1 MVLKR
6 LKQKDVEWRRARL
19 DLQKQWKET
28 LNRNYEKSFDH
39 RSFYFRQQDKRS
51 YTAKVLIN
59 EIKTMALETG
69 YSPQDFA
76 AAGLSFSVP
85 ADKVPLLGNV
95 PISNTPGF
103 VPPLSNWTPQLTM
116 AYSTSYQSV
125 HRDVYRVLCH
135 AAECLVSSPTDKER
149 LPALWRDLLRVF
161 FNLPVHYLYG
171 GSTASYAAYGQ
182 SDFVSVDPSE
192 AWPEGTRVVTIYG
205 SGTIM
210 KFNGSDSL
218 YQVQLPFGVG
228 YLVPSAI
235 LGAEELSLQALHAIG
250 VTETSSSVSTSGE
263 RSSPTAATSTST
275 STSKASN
282 PNDNSNNNNS
292 NSSGSDSDNVAA
304 VKDPCQVFFGTH
316 WCYLFFRL
324 HHTIFSRYVRTVQF
338 ICSFPCTIFTST
350 FHHLC
355 YYTYFFLIQ
364 FLIFF
369 VMYSHL
375 IFLIFSFPLSS
386 SLIHFFFPLFLTS
399 YFILRSFSIIFS
411 PKFLLCFTYFLC
423 FFIIY
428 FFSPSLLSLSF
439 PSFSSLSFSSLPFP
453 FLPFPFPSLP
463 FPSLYFPFPS
473 FPFPSVPLIPQT
485 LRC

>member
-1 MVLKR
+1 MITLCSSHSFFFFFSLTVRLYGDHATEILELLRRNPAGTIPVVLKR
-6 LKQKDVEWRRARL
+6 LKQKDAEWRRARL
-19 DLQKQWKET
+19 DLQKQWKDT

-51 YTAKVLIN
+51 YTAKLLIN
-59 EIKTMALETG
+59 EIKTQALEAG
-69 YSPQDFA
+69 YSAQDFA

-85 ADKVPLLGNV
+85 VDKVPLLGNV
-95 PISNTPGF
+95 PILNTPGF

-116 AYSTSYQSV
+116 AYSTSYQLV

-218 YQVQLPFGVG
+218 YQVQLPFGIG

-235 LGAEELSLQALHAIG
+235 LGAEELSVQALYAIG
-250 VTETSSSVSTSGE
+250 VTEHSPSSTSPEE
-263 RSSPTAATSTST
+263 RSSPTSSTT
-275 STSKASN
+275 GAN
-282 PNDNSNNNNS
+282 IDNNNS
-292 NSSGSDSDNVAA
+292 NNISSNSTGNDGMGVQ
-304 VKDPCQVFFGTH
+304 DPCQVFYGTH

-324 HHTIFSRYVRTVQF
+324 HHTIFSRYVRTFQ
-338 ICSFPCTIFTST
+338 
-350 FHHLC
+350 
-355 YYTYFFLIQ
+355 LI
-364 FLIFF
+364 LI
-369 VMYSHL
+369 M
-375 IFLIFSFPLSS
+375 FSFNWKM
-386 SLIHFFFPLFLTS
+386 I
-399 YFILRSFSIIFS
+399 
-411 PKFLLCFTYFLC
+411 
-423 FFIIY
+423 
-428 FFSPSLLSLSF
+428 
-439 PSFSSLSFSSLPFP
+439 
-453 FLPFPFPSLP
+453 
-463 FPSLYFPFPS
+463 
-473 FPFPSVPLIPQT
+473 
-485 LRC
+485 

>member
-6 LKQKDVEWRRARL
+6 LKQKDAEWRRARV
-19 DLQKQWKET
+19 DLQKQWKDT

-51 YTAKVLIN
+51 YTAKSLIN
-59 EIKTMALETG
+59 EIKTQALEPG
-69 YSPQDFA
+69 YSAQDFA

-85 ADKVPLLGNV
+85 TDKVPLLGNV
-95 PISNTPGF
+95 PILNTPGF

-116 AYSTSYQSV
+116 AYSTSYQLV

-235 LGAEELSLQALHAIG
+235 LGAEELSVQALHAIG
-250 VTETSSSVSTSGE
+250 VTEHSPSVTSPEE
-263 RSSPTAATSTST
+263 RSSPTTSTAGST
-275 STSKASN
+275 IDPGTTSMNGSG
-282 PNDNSNNNNS
+282 ND
-292 NSSGSDSDNVAA
+292 GMPGVQ
-304 VKDPCQVFFGTH
+304 DPCQVFYGTH

-324 HHTIFSRYVRTVQF
+324 HHTIFSRYVRV
-338 ICSFPCTIFTST
+338 
-350 FHHLC
+350 L
-355 YYTYFFLIQ
+355 
-364 FLIFF
+364 
-369 VMYSHL
+369 
-375 IFLIFSFPLSS
+375 
-386 SLIHFFFPLFLTS
+386 
-399 YFILRSFSIIFS
+399 
-411 PKFLLCFTYFLC
+411 
-423 FFIIY
+423 
-428 FFSPSLLSLSF
+428 
-439 PSFSSLSFSSLPFP
+439 
-453 FLPFPFPSLP
+453 
-463 FPSLYFPFPS
+463 
-473 FPFPSVPLIPQT
+473 
-485 LRC
+485 